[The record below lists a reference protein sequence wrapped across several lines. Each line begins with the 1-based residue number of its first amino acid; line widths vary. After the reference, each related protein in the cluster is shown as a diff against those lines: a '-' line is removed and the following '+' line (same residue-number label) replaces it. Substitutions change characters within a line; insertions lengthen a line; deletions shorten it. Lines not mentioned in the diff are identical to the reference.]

1 MGEDLGK
8 DVGVGGWLSR
18 GQDSFAFVS
27 RRGDIRLYLNE
38 QRYEDSLG
46 RRIGRDI
53 LFGYVVRSGIYARH
67 LPRKMVQLRRASGN
81 ALFLR
86 DSAV

>member
-1 MGEDLGK
+1 MGDDLDK

-38 QRYEDSLG
+38 QRYEDSLH

-53 LFGYVVRSGIYARH
+53 LFG
-67 LPRKMVQLRRASGN
+67 
-81 ALFLR
+81 
-86 DSAV
+86 